1 VSFCRTAN
9 LISSSKGKCFS
20 ANKLLT
26 NLEKLIIKFVMTE
39 FTTTYVSIRYYE
51 KFTAD
56 SVTTKLYLTNLKQP
70 KFKESYTAINQ

>member
-1 VSFCRTAN
+1 
-9 LISSSKGKCFS
+9 
-20 ANKLLT
+20 
-26 NLEKLIIKFVMTE
+26 MTE